1 MYHNLKFTVI
11 ENKNQKVV
19 LKNQTKDQTEAFIN
33 KKLKMY
39 NQPKIRI
46 NGNEAYDISITHDD
60 TKTVINQLPK
70 VLKQLNLR
78 LVVSKHNMTTIYN
91 GRYYSKNQ
99 KSASSMV

>member
-1 MYHNLKFTVI
+1 MNHKLKFTVI
-11 ENKNQKVV
+11 ENKNQKVF

-46 NGNEAYDISITHDD
+46 NGNDPYAISITHDND
-60 TKTVINQLPK
+60 RNVIDQLPK
-70 VLKQLNLR
+70 VLEQLNLR
-78 LVVSKHNMTTIYN
+78 LIVAKHNMTTIYN

-99 KSASSMV
+99 KSASRVV